1 VFGRL
6 FGRHPLAAN
15 VDDALGVAHDEG
27 PQLEPEEPAVADG
40 QVVDARDPHRAR
52 LGVQAGRKGSECVHA
67 ATDAI
72 LGFQDERVVALPRQ
86 LEGGDQTRDAGADD
100 DDPLGRLIARLQTFP
115 GSRERR
121 RVGRRSRH
129 LRLGRQ
135 LVEFVE
141 QFFDADA
148 ERRGQCS
155 PPGVGSPATPVD
167 VVGRSSTRLW
177 ADDADHTSEV
187 AFDIAGQTVP
197 SGSRPNRRRGKR

>member
-1 VFGRL
+1 VLGRL

-100 DDPLGRLIARLQTFP
+100 DDPLGRLIARSRPSRGVASVAGSVGAVVTSGSGGSLSSSSSNSSMLMRNGVANAHLP
-115 GSRERR
+115 GSDPLQH
-121 RVGRRSRH
+121 RS
-129 LRLGRQ
+129 
-135 LVEFVE
+135 
-141 QFFDADA
+141 
-148 ERRGQCS
+148 
-155 PPGVGSPATPVD
+155 T
-167 VVGRSSTRLW
+167 
-177 ADDADHTSEV
+177 
-187 AFDIAGQTVP
+187 
-197 SGSRPNRRRGKR
+197 